1 MYRLRNGV
9 IVYFIM
15 LSRQLR
21 FTSFRINKNIKNGL
35 STHSPKP
42 RYLLSDVKN
51 KASVLDNYISDL
63 NSLCPAP
70 LYQITDYAK
79 SICYGLNVSNA
90 ENENIVF
97 KHNDKGIMGKYV
109 ESEIFGNTPNTY
121 SLPDLPNGY
130 DIKTTH
136 AKTKY
141 NLYSTK
147 ERLTITN
154 CGNKNNYSSFQ
165 NIINSIDIKNCLH
178 YKKMQ
183 KGVLFVFLY
192 EPKPDLMFTP
202 TLWMRNKTLLSV
214 LTYDLDRLP
223 KEEMN
228 ILESDYSII
237 RECIKYGNISQ
248 RNQQYLHI
256 HKHGTK
262 KNPNTCALGFTSKFV
277 NKIIS
282 VYGGKN
288 LIARGKSYCFRLRP

>member
-1 MYRLRNGV
+1 
-9 IVYFIM
+9 M
-15 LSRQLR
+15 LSKHLR
-21 FTSFRINKNIKNGL
+21 FISFRVKKNIKNSF
-35 STHSPKP
+35 STYYPKP
-42 RYLLSDVKN
+42 HYLLSDVKN
-51 KASVLDNYISDL
+51 EASVLDNYVSDL

-79 SICYGLNVSNA
+79 KICDGLNVTNA

-97 KHNDKGIMGKYV
+97 KHNDKGMVGKYV
-109 ESEIFGNTPNTY
+109 ESEIFGIIPNRY

-141 NLYSTK
+141 NLYSAK

-165 NIINSIDIKNCLH
+165 SITNSINIKDCRH
-178 YKKMQ
+178 YTKIQ
-183 KGVLFVFLY
+183 KGVLFVFLH
-192 EPKPDLMFTP
+192 ESKPDLRCAP
-202 TLWMRNKTLLSV
+202 TIWMRNKTLLSI
-214 LTYDLDRLP
+214 LTYDLDRLD

-237 RECIKYGNISQ
+237 RDCIKYGNISQ

-262 KNPNTCALGFTSKFV
+262 KNPNTCALGFTSKFL
-277 NKIIS
+277 NKIIG
-282 VYGGKN
+282 VFGGKKMV
-288 LIARGKSYCFRLRP
+288 ARGKSYYFRLYR